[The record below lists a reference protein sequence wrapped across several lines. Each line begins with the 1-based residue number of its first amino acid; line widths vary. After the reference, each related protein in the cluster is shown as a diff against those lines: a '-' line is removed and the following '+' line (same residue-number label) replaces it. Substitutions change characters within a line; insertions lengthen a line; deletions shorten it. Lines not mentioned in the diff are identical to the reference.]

1 MLHRLAAL
9 AIGPLAVGLAAG
21 SLALGLALEGTA
33 RANGRF
39 PASNAVLFSPADD
52 AIVVVRVTFG
62 LLVSKDRGS
71 TWSWICERAIGFS
84 GPEDPTYV
92 ITKSGAFVVGLFDG
106 LRVSRDGGCT
116 WEGLKT
122 DATVFVDVTARSDGA
137 VLALASSYDRHG
149 DGGSLYKT
157 QVWIS
162 TDDARSFTPL
172 APPFDPT
179 LLGETVEVAPSDPS
193 RVYVSAVRGE
203 DPDRQG
209 VLLVSSDGGK
219 HWIERSTK
227 LEPKEL
233 APFIAA
239 VDPKHAERIYL
250 RTSASPENP
259 TRLLVTDDA
268 FKSSRRLLAAKGP
281 LTGFALGADGARV
294 YAGGPDDG
302 LYTGSTGRGG
312 DGSAL
317 DLTQAS
323 KLKVQCLSRRGDT
336 LWACSSEGGGFIAGV
351 STDEGATFAP
361 RLHLRDITGPM
372 ACAEGTGVAKE
383 CGADW
388 PKLRRELGLGPA
400 PESDAGATDRTR
412 AKGDGGVTGDGG
424 ANVVAGPSAEAEAR
438 EAALTRDR
446 GAWIA
451 AILAVLGGAALLF
464 RARRRR

>member
-1 MLHRLAAL
+1 MLHRVAAI
-9 AIGPLAVGLAAG
+9 AFG
-21 SLALGLALEGTA
+21 SLALGLAVEGA
-33 RANGRF
+33 ASANGRF
-39 PASNAVLFSPADD
+39 PASNAVLFSAAD
-52 AIVVVRVTFG
+52 ATVFVRVTFG
-62 LLVSKDRGS
+62 LLVSKDHGAS
-71 TWSWICERAIGFS
+71 WSWICERAIGFS

-92 ITKSGAFVVGLFDG
+92 VTKSGAIVVGLFDG

-137 VLALASSYDRHG
+137 VLALASSYERHG

-162 TDDARSFTPL
+162 TDDARSFVPL
-172 APPFDPT
+172 APRFDPT

-209 VLLVSSDGGK
+209 VVLVSSDGGK
-219 HWIERSTK
+219 HWTERA
-227 LEPKEL
+227 LELAPKEL

-239 VDPKHAERIYL
+239 VDPKRADRIYL

-259 TRLLVTDDA
+259 TRLLVSDDG
-268 FKSSRRLLAAKGP
+268 FRSKRTLLAAKGP
-281 LTGFALGADGARV
+281 LAGFALGGDGTRV
-294 YAGGPDDG
+294 YVGGPDDG
-302 LYTGSTGRGG
+302 LYTGGAN
-312 DGSAL
+312 AL
-317 DLTQAS
+317 ELTQAS
-323 KLKVQCLSRRGDT
+323 KLKVQCLARRGDA

-351 STDEGATFAP
+351 SSDDGATFAP
-361 RLHLRDITGPM
+361 RLHLRDVRGPM
-372 ACAEGTGVAKE
+372 ACAEGTSVAKE

-388 PKLRRELGLGPA
+388 PKLRRELGLGPE
-400 PESDAGATDRTR
+400 PEADAGASASAD
-412 AKGDGGVTGDGG
+412 AG
-424 ANVVAGPSAEAEAR
+424 ASAEAEEK

-451 AILAVLGGAALLF
+451 AIVAILGGATLLWRSR
-464 RARRRR
+464 RARR